1 MKNLVMAFFIL
12 FSSMN
17 LVYAAGP
24 GVTGGGEPISQ
35 EFMSIAKSLPAVI
48 MSKGQQ
54 LFPEISMEDLAQFV
68 SDGFQVELKNY
79 LFEEGAPK
87 AARFYKDL
95 RKVQVDPSMWNQLT
109 TQVHGDAAKRALVFH
124 EVLGLMG
131 FEGNNDYTISNRLLG
146 LETLSLFNIG
156 ASKNQIFPKDM
167 KSNSVIFWKD
177 SKNKQRSFYFC
188 QDRNVAQ
195 TCKLLGNRSFSIEE
209 LNVYANQKIA
219 KSTADYNKSKNVFA
233 ATLGVFVVGV
243 LFALTG
249 PGSLIFASSA
259 FAYQFTLVFSG
270 VGSLLLWEHSS
281 VKSDEVGKQNFI
293 SNVITKGIPDRGNF
307 DNLDKLAQVLHESL
321 SSISSSN
328 SSQSSLN

>member
-1 MKNLVMAFFIL
+1 
-12 FSSMN
+12 MN
-17 LVYAAGP
+17 LAYAAGP

-35 EFMSIAKSLPAVI
+35 EFMSLAKSLPAVI

-54 LFPEISMEDLAQFV
+54 LFPEVPMEDLAQFV
-68 SDGFQVELKNY
+68 NDGFQVELKNY

-109 TQVHGDAAKRALVFH
+109 TQVHGDSAKRALVFH

-131 FEGNNDYTISNRLLG
+131 LEVNNDYTISNRLLG

-156 ASKNQIFPKDM
+156 ASKNQIFPKDI

-209 LNVYANQKIA
+209 LNIYANQKIKKDTSDHKKLKKIA
-219 KSTADYNKSKNVFA
+219 I
-233 ATLGVFVVGV
+233 
-243 LFALTG
+243 ALTG
-249 PGSLIFASSA
+249 TVILGIFLASTSGMGVVTLPAWTSWQFLGELASFGVLVDMTLWGVVTDKSSA
-259 FAYQFTLVFSG
+259 V
-270 VGSLLLWEHSS
+270 E
-281 VKSDEVGKQNFI
+281 KQNFI
-293 SNVITKGIPDRGNF
+293 NNILTKGNTGNGDF
-307 DNLDKLAQVLHESL
+307 NTLESLSQLLHENL
-321 SSISSSN
+321 SSISSINATSGN
-328 SSQSSLN
+328 LK